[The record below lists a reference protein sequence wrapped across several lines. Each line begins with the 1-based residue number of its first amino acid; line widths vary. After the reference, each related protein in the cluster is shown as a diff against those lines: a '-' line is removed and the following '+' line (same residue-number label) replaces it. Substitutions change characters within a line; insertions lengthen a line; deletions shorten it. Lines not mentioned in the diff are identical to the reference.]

1 VTPQDEHPA
10 APGAPGS
17 PLAARLTLTSDLAD
31 VLPQG
36 VLLVGADGAVLSANA
51 AARELL
57 GDASTDLGAV
67 VLGEPDLE
75 PWSPDGVAISW
86 DELPAAAALRTGV
99 PASAVVGL
107 GRPEADPSWLRVTAT
122 PLEQPT
128 QDAALLV
135 TVDDAGPEVVQARAL
150 AMHADMVRVTFE
162 DAAIGMALV
171 DLDGR
176 VIRANA
182 ALARSFVMT
191 HAELLSRPLDELA
204 HPEDREQGRT
214 EIARLLEGAAG
225 GPTSA
230 TMGRRFITGA
240 GTLLH
245 TRLTVTVVRDPSGNP
260 LHLWHQIEDVTE
272 MRRAQDLLEWR
283 ALYDH
288 LTGLANRRL
297 LLDRLAHALQQHA
310 HAPGHVAVVFADL
323 DDFKRVNDSLG
334 HDAGDLLLRVV
345 ADRLRSAIRP
355 GDTVARVGGD
365 EFVIVFEQVASAEHA
380 GELLDAVL
388 AVVHAPVH
396 VGGHDVVPRLSAGL
410 TVNDGSRDA
419 ERVLRD
425 ADTALY
431 VAKQSG
437 RSRWEVY
444 QDEYRREA
452 LHRISVEAEL
462 RGAVQRGDFV
472 LHYQPIVD
480 LSTSE
485 VIAHEA
491 LVRWQHRERGLLLPG
506 EFIQV
511 CEDTDLIV
519 GLGAWVIEEAVA
531 FLARHPEL
539 PGRVYVNVSP
549 RQIGRRDDGGSGSRG
564 LAQTVADVLAAA
576 GVSGERLGIEIT
588 ESGVLQAT
596 DLARADLDMLTEL
609 GVVLVLDDFGTGYSA
624 LSSVLSAPIR
634 GLKLDRSFTMRL
646 GDNGA
651 CDRISTAIAALV
663 DSLSSHGV
671 VEGIET
677 EDQRRLALAHGWTHG
692 QGWLFGHPEPEHALD
707 LTSPGH
713 PPTVP
718 GTRRALRTR
727 V

>member
-1 VTPQDEHPA
+1 MTDQDQHPEARA
-10 APGAPGS
+10 AS
-17 PLAARLTLTSDLAD
+17 PASRLTLSAELAD
-31 VLPQG
+31 ALRRG
-36 VLLVGADGAVLSANA
+36 VLLVAPDGAVLGATA
-51 AARELL
+51 AARGLL
-57 GDASTDLGAV
+57 GDAPAELAAV
-67 VLGEPDLE
+67 VLGEAGAE
-75 PWSPDGVAISW
+75 AWSPEGRPVPA
-86 DELPAAAALRTGV
+86 DELPATVALSTGE
-99 PASAVVGL
+99 PASAVVGIPQ
-107 GRPEADPSWLRVTAT
+107 GDDEPTWLRVTTA
-122 PLEQPT
+122 PVDMPAEHR
-128 QDAALLV
+128 ALLV
-135 TVDDAGPEVVQARAL
+135 TIDSAATEVAQARAL
-150 AMHADMVRVTFE
+150 AAQADMVRLAFD
-162 DAAIGMALV
+162 DAAIGMALI

-176 VIRANA
+176 LVRANA
-182 ALARSFVMT
+182 ALARSLVMT
-191 HAELLSRPLDELA
+191 PAELLTRTLDELA
-204 HPEDREQGRT
+204 HPDERASGCA
-214 EIARLLEGAAG
+214 EISRLLDETAGA
-225 GPTSA
+225 PSSV

-245 TRLTVTVVRDPSGNP
+245 TRLTVTVVRDGAGEP
-260 LHLWHQIEDVTE
+260 LHLWYQLEDITE

-297 LLDRLAHALQQHA
+297 LLDRLAHALQQHR

-365 EFVIVFEQVASAEHA
+365 EFVIVFEQVTSAEHA

-388 AVVHAPVH
+388 TVVHAPVH
-396 VGGHDVVPRLSAGL
+396 VGGHDVLPRLSAGL

-472 LHYQPIVD
+472 LHYQPIVE
-480 LSTSE
+480 LSSGE

-519 GLGAWVIEEAVA
+519 GLGAWVIREAVA
-531 FLARHPEL
+531 FLARHPDL

-549 RQIGRRDDGGSGSRG
+549 RQIGRSDEGLGARG
-564 LAQTVADVLAAA
+564 LARTVADALAEA
-576 GVSGERLGIEIT
+576 GVSGDRLGIEIT

-596 DLARADLDMLTEL
+596 DLARADLDRLTEL

-624 LSSVLSAPIR
+624 LSSVLQAPIR
-634 GLKLDRSFTMRL
+634 GLKLDRSFTIRL
-646 GDNGA
+646 GDGGA

-677 EDQRRLALAHGWTHG
+677 EEQRRLALAHGWTHG
-692 QGWLFGHPEPEHALD
+692 QGWLFGHPEPEHALG
-707 LTSPGH
+707 LAEPGH
-713 PPTVP
+713 SPLA
-718 GTRRALRTR
+718 GATRRALRTR
-727 V
+727 A